1 MRLVSRVNIK
11 TEEVKNPCM
20 IFLFRLIIQTV
31 SFSTLKYIRN
41 TDVDV
46 KLFETVFVLRTIY
59 VVQIGDQQCL
69 VFWTESLH

>member
-1 MRLVSRVNIK
+1 
-11 TEEVKNPCM
+11 M

>member
-11 TEEVKNPCM
+11 TEVKNPCM

-31 SFSTLKYIRN
+31 GFSTLKYIRN